1 MHAPHL
7 GCPQL
12 PQLPQSKSRQHWPQ
26 ISSPQP
32 THVRCRRPRWIVKQ
46 RTHMPVEVPRLR
58 SIRARSRSRPDCEIS
73 LQPSSLRQTR
83 EAGSTE
89 MSCEAVTAVQERSSC
104 SMFSREC
111 RLSIVSDVQPPKDA
125 VRSSVQSPS
134 PAMAASVSL
143 FASATFTCWSP
154 AAALRTTCK
163 KSLSVKIKACIPPS
177 AANPQQ
183 LTTPPKALLGA
194 DDLAENIDWQGW
206 QRNQRRIHTARHW
219 DMLHFGSMLSNL
231 LYSIPHSGEGK

>member
-89 MSCEAVTAVQERSSC
+89 MSCEAVTAVQERSRWVRCLNFFKVVSESSFKFHSLMLRCSSC

-163 KSLSVKIKACIPPS
+163 KSLSVKIKVVCRRFMDAFR
-177 AANPQQ
+177 
-183 LTTPPKALLGA
+183 LLVKSQVDHAFGVCRPA
-194 DDLAENIDWQGW
+194 SLQARLI
-206 QRNQRRIHTARHW
+206 RN
-219 DMLHFGSMLSNL
+219 S
-231 LYSIPHSGEGK
+231 